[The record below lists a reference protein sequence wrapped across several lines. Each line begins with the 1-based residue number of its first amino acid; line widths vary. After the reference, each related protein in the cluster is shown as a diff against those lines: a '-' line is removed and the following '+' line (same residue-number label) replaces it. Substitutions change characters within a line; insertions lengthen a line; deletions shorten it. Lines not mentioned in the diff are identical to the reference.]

1 MHLSIQQYSN
11 IILLQ
16 CITAVFVYMSITQ
29 KYRKVNL
36 NIDRTLQSDRRYLS
50 EF

>member
-1 MHLSIQQYSN
+1 MLCKQSFELTRVQKMHLSIQQYSN

-29 KYRKVNL
+29 KYRKVN
-36 NIDRTLQSDRRYLS
+36 
-50 EF
+50 